1 MLKEIETALATLA
14 KPVTKIGFEG
24 EPARLTKG
32 GTLFTVGAG

>member
-24 EPARLTKG
+24 EPAELG
-32 GTLFTVGAG
+32 S